1 MKKLVFILAIVA
13 SLLTP
18 ALARAAITSVTLTP
32 APPTT
37 LSNGRSYYCAGVSYN
52 FRIQATDPLTSV
64 KGDWTS
70 ILVEF
75 REGGVT
81 RESFTITIGPDTWVS
96 TGIEVDS
103 ITDNSGVYTGIDY
116 AVTLRFRWNCTPF
129 NSASNTVR
137 ATVTN
142 TNGPA
147 NTTRTFIYGV
157 ISQIAVVNFAQT
169 GDAADGYVNPWHDT
183 FDLTG
188 RIAYY
193 IAGQNIS
200 TPVPLGELSSIT
212 LYRNAGI
219 PAGAAVVNSGTNND
233 FQYAVPAEYFSFGNA
248 TAAAVDAAFPAILG
262 PYTWSITATMA
273 TGGASEPASS
283 GTLGLTSGMVR
294 VAAGGI
300 TFVNGGG
307 VNAPYFVRS
316 VNVSGTR
323 LSLATT
329 AAMTGTVNFSVDDS
343 LGNSYAVQVNN
354 GASSGAVDLGATP
367 TAVQVPDATNV
378 NVTYEVQS
386 VTGGAYG
393 NTNPANGQN
402 VPARIS
408 NSGGHAC
415 RWENH
420 HPPGDQGPPFT
431 AEVLPVPT
439 TAISFTLNWTA
450 LSTAAPNY
458 DADFDTY
465 RVYFRKT
472 SDPTWVILDRST
484 NASLGNIA
492 TNSFTVGG
500 IGQELEPLT
509 QYEYQVSAV
518 DVFGNEVLGDL
529 ITPLPINRIAGTVT
543 TNAEQVTA
551 SITDGIS
558 AFSNDHFD
566 DTNPASRPVRKTAIK
581 VTVRIFTA
589 GAIPDSVRI
598 IVANNDSDLGPG
610 APQYGIT
617 STNDDIL
624 TLPADQ
630 RWSIP
635 CARKGANTYE
645 GFIPSEHP
653 LMTLGTNIRFI
664 VETSE
669 GGTPTWND
677 HTPDPAPPG
686 DWQSDEWRFRVA
698 QKALFIPWPTRV
710 LNNVLTSRMPC
721 CFPAYFLVADALV
734 TMKVYDAKGRV
745 IATLADRM
753 YRPGGQNI
761 KDMGWCGRNK
771 DNRRVGPGL
780 YYIHIKA
787 VTIGNKTI
795 LDKMMKVVVAH

>member
-1 MKKLVFILAIVA
+1 MKKFFFILVLGVALLAPAI
-13 SLLTP
+13 
-18 ALARAAITSVTLTP
+18 ARAAITSVTVTP

-37 LSNGRSYYCAGVSYN
+37 LSNGMSYYCAGVSYA
-52 FRIQATDPLTSV
+52 FRIQATDPLASV

-81 RESFTITIGPDTWVS
+81 RESFTITVGPDSWAS

-103 ITDNSGVYTGIDY
+103 VTDNSGVYTGIDY

-142 TNGPA
+142 VNGPA
-147 NTTRTFIYGV
+147 NATRTFIYGV
-157 ISQIAVVNFAQT
+157 ISQVAVVNFAQT

-200 TPVPLGELSSIT
+200 TLVPLAEISSIT
-212 LYRNAGI
+212 LYRNPAT
-219 PAGAAVVNSGTNND
+219 PAGGAVVNSGTNND
-233 FQYAVPAEYFSFGNA
+233 FQYTVPAEYFSFGQP
-248 TAAAVDAAFPAILG
+248 TAATVATG
-262 PYTWSITATMA
+262 PYVWSLEATMA

-283 GTLGLTSGMVR
+283 GTLNLNVGMVS

-307 VNAPYFVRS
+307 VNAPYYVRS
-316 VNVSGTR
+316 VNVAGTR
-323 LSLATT
+323 LSLATSV
-329 AAMTGTVNFSVDDS
+329 AMIGTVNLAVQDS
-343 LGNSYAVQVNN
+343 FANNYTVQVNN
-354 GASSGAVDLGATP
+354 GSAVGTVPLGATP
-367 TAVQVPDATNV
+367 TAVQVPDATNA
-378 NVTYEVQS
+378 NVTYEVRS
-386 VTGGAYG
+386 VTGGVYG

-402 VPARIS
+402 VPARIL

-420 HPPGDQGPPFT
+420 HPPGNQSAPFT
-431 AEVLPVPT
+431 GDPLPITFTT

-465 RVYFRKT
+465 RVYFRR
-472 SDPTWVILDRST
+472 SGDPTWVMLDRST
-484 NASLGNIA
+484 DAALGNIA

-509 QYEYQVSAV
+509 QYEYQISAL
-518 DVFGNEVLGDL
+518 DVFGNEVLL
-529 ITPLPINRIAGTVT
+529 ANRIADLVT

-558 AFSNDHFD
+558 FYNNDHFND
-566 DTNPASRPVRKTAIK
+566 ANPASRTVRKTAIK
-581 VTVRIFTA
+581 VTVRIFTS

-598 IVANNDSDLGPG
+598 IVANNASDL
-610 APQYGIT
+610 APQYG
-617 STNDDIL
+617 SGANDDIP

-635 CARKGANTYE
+635 CARQSANTYE

-653 LMTLGTNIRFI
+653 LMSLGTNIRFI

-669 GGTPTWND
+669 GGTPTYND

-686 DWQSDEWRFRVA
+686 DWQSDEWRFLVA
-698 QKALFIPWPTRV
+698 QEALLIPWPTRV

-761 KDMGWCGRNK
+761 KDLGWCGRNK

-780 YYIHIKA
+780 YYLHIKA
-787 VTIGNKTI
+787 VTIGNRTI